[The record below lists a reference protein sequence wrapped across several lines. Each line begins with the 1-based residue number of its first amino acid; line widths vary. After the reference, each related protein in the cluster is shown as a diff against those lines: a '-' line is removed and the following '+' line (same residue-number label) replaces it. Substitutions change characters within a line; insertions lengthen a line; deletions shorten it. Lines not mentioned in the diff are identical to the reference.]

1 MHIVWFIP
9 LLNGQYFKYGA
20 TYILILYILHI
31 KKASVASER
40 DIMKDLI
47 EWELKN
53 FNEPGVILALT
64 SAKNYNSANVE
75 LLRYMIHNKKEPG
88 VYITLNKPFLNVKN
102 ILVDENIDTRMI
114 IFIDAI
120 TKPSGGDAV
129 DTDECFYID
138 DLKNLSDMA
147 LVIDEALLTIPFD
160 KKFLFFDTLS
170 TLVLYNNT
178 GSVAQFIHF
187 LSGKIRRWKLD
198 AIFVS
203 LELESDAELLDRLSQ
218 FSDKVLK
225 IDDEKLS
232 GV

>member
-1 MHIVWFIP
+1 
-9 LLNGQYFKYGA
+9 
-20 TYILILYILHI
+20 
-31 KKASVASER
+31 
-40 DIMKDLI
+40 MKDLI

-53 FNEPGVILALT
+53 FDKPGVVLALT
-64 SAKNYNSANVE
+64 SAKNYNEANIE
-75 LLRYMIHNKKEPG
+75 LLRYMIHKKKEPG
-88 VYITLNKPFLNVKN
+88 VYITLNKPYKNVKN
-102 ILVDENIDTRMI
+102 ILEEENIDTRMI

-129 DTDECFYID
+129 NTGECFYLD

-187 LSGKIRRWKLD
+187 LSGKIRRWNLD
-198 AIFVS
+198 AIFLS
-203 LELESDAELLDRLSQ
+203 LELESDAELLSRLMQ
-218 FSDKVLK
+218 FSDKVLR
-225 IDDEKLS
+225 IDCENIAGKYP
-232 GV
+232 

>member
-1 MHIVWFIP
+1 
-9 LLNGQYFKYGA
+9 
-20 TYILILYILHI
+20 
-31 KKASVASER
+31 
-40 DIMKDLI
+40 MKDLI

-53 FNEPGVILALT
+53 FNKPGVILALT
-64 SAKNYNSANVE
+64 SAANYNRANVE
-75 LLRYMIHNKKEPG
+75 LLRYLIHHKKEPG
-88 VYITLNKPFLNVKN
+88 VYITLNKPYTNVKN
-102 ILVDENIDTRMI
+102 VLVEEGIDTRMI
-114 IFIDAI
+114 LFIDAI

-129 DTDECFYID
+129 DTGECYYID

-147 LVIDEALLTIPFD
+147 LVIDEALLAIPFD

-187 LSGKIRRWKLD
+187 LSGKIRRWNLD
-198 AIFVS
+198 AIFLS
-203 LELESDAELLDRLSQ
+203 LEIESDAELLDRLTQ

-225 IDDEKLS
+225 IEDCAIS